1 MREVWEDNEQS
12 YILRGNTKK
21 KIHGA
26 LSSSDVVFTAP
37 FKVSNG

>member
-1 MREVWEDNEQS
+1 MNNQGEH
-12 YILRGNTKK
+12 K

>member
-1 MREVWEDNEQS
+1 MREVWEDNQQS
-12 YILRGNTKK
+12 YIATQGEHK
-21 KIHGA
+21 KIHRA